1 MNGYIKFYAP
11 VTPQTSI
18 QLQRIVEQMLQQG
31 LTNLHLL
38 LSTPGGS
45 VHDGISIYNFL
56 KGIPIEVNTY
66 NFGSV
71 DSIGV
76 VIFCAGQN
84 RFSVPHARFLLHPVS
99 MQVVGN
105 QTFDEPSIAE
115 RLNALK
121 SDQSN
126 IAKVIACT
134 INKPVEEVLNKIH
147 ARTSLEPEDA
157 KILGLVTE
165 IKSGLV
171 PAGASLISIYDNPQ
185 QSMQPFPNIPMLPHP
200 FMGFIAPEPQN
211 KSSITN
217 SYSSIIIR

>member
-1 MNGYIKFYAP
+1 MTGYIKFYAP
-11 VTPQTSI
+11 VTGNTAI
-18 QLQRIVEQMLQQG
+18 QLQQIVENMLRQG

-56 KGIPIEVNTY
+56 KGLPIEINTY

-99 MQVVGN
+99 MQVLAN
-105 QTFDEPSIAE
+105 QAFDEPLIAE

-126 IAKVIACT
+126 IAKVISAT
-134 INKPVEEVLNKIH
+134 INKTVVEVEKLIH
-147 ARTSLEPEDA
+147 ARTSLEPEQAQD
-157 KILGLVTE
+157 KGLVTE
-165 IKSGLV
+165 IKSSLI
-171 PAGASLISIYDNPQ
+171 PAGANIISIYDTHSQQGIQLLPGGGMPIFRGLSIPDPQ
-185 QSMQPFPNIPMLPHP
+185 SHS
-200 FMGFIAPEPQN
+200 A
-211 KSSITN
+211 ITN
-217 SYSSIIIR
+217 SYSSIVSV